1 MKHRNFFFAIFL
13 IVSLLFVTIISYN
26 ATDSES
32 LIVFD
37 YHSKKEYS
45 VSYAEGSVQ
54 IARSDKSIS
63 FPYET
68 DVFSS
73 MVYNGVFAFICKDS
87 LSSYDSASLS
97 VTVFDSETRYLYSVL
112 SPIGINTAP
121 TLFASDDDYN
131 VYMCPKDNT
140 DILLKFSPDTGYTSY
155 DLSSSIQQIMCIDN
169 QILLITADGVFT
181 LADGSPQKLCSIVI
195 NTPCTMDDD
204 NEFTSA
210 DGRQYCFENNS
221 LAEISESTPVA
232 TESTSESIS
241 ENENYGVKIE
251 NDYIY
256 ADYGTTVAKLRK
268 ALGLKSED
276 IVVIKTDGKII
287 TSGKLGTGMRAL
299 LNSGEKLIVIKGELT
314 GEGNI
319 NSRDLKLM
327 MKILTEEKIPNE
339 LLKIAADLDDNGEI
353 NTKDLFY
360 LSKLY

>member
-45 VSYAEGSVQ
+45 VGYSEGSVQ

-68 DVFSS
+68 DEFSS
-73 MVYNGVFAFICKDS
+73 MVYNGVFAFVSKDP
-87 LSSYDSASLS
+87 LSSYDSTSFS
-97 VTVFDSETRYLYSVL
+97 VTVFDFETRYLYSVL
-112 SPIGINTAP
+112 SPTGINTAP

-131 VYMCPKDNT
+131 VYMCSKDNT

-169 QILLITADGVFT
+169 QILLITADGVYT

-195 NTPCTMDDD
+195 NTPCTMDDN

-210 DGRQYCFENNS
+210 DDRQYCFENNS
-221 LAEISESTPVA
+221 LTEISESTPVA

-251 NDYIY
+251 NNYIY

-287 TSGKLGTGMRAL
+287 TSGKLGTGMKAL

-327 MKILTEEKIPNE
+327 MKILTEEKIPDE

-353 NTKDLFY
+353 NTKDLY
-360 LSKLY
+360 LLSKLY